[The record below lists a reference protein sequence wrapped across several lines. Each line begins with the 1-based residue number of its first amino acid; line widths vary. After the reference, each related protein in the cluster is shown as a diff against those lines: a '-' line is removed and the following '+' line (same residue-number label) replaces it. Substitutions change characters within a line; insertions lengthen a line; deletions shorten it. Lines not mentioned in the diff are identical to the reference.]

1 MQALLIL
8 VISQAVIGLADEEVL
23 KVSARDSY
31 LEAYQDSKSA
41 LKKTAEKKNDR
52 FYPVY
57 PGPEN
62 NYNPPNGPL
71 ASQYGPPVSQY
82 GPPSPQYGPPS
93 PQYGPPSPQYGP
105 PQYGPPQYGPPPYG
119 GFAEPQYGPPSQN
132 LQVFYGVP
140 HAMVNIWDK
149 ILEKIKWKL
158 DLFTFGK
165 ILLKL
170 VIFKKIVSLIAILC
184 LLLFIPKLKHKK
196 LFLGGASED
205 DRGLER
211 SSADDRL
218 RDMAVFV
225 NEAIDQFRTSTKARS
240 LPSCDTK
247 YCESRTILRKVEKM
261 SYEKLAQLYM
271 NETQD

>member
-1 MQALLIL
+1 MQVLLML
-8 VISQAVIGLADEEVL
+8 VISLAVFGLADEEVV

-31 LEAYQDSKSA
+31 LEAYQDSKNA
-41 LKKTAEKKNDR
+41 LKKNAEKKNDR
-52 FYPVY
+52 FYPIY

-62 NYNPPNGPL
+62 NYSPPNGPL
-71 ASQYGPPVSQY
+71 ASQYGPPV
-82 GPPSPQYGPPS
+82 PQYGR
-93 PQYGPPSPQYGP
+93 PSPQYGP

-119 GFAEPQYGPPSQN
+119 GFVEPQYGPPSQN

-196 LFLGGASED
+196 LFLGGVSED

-211 SSADDRL
+211 NSVDDRL
-218 RDMAVFV
+218 RDLTVYV
-225 NEAIDQFRTSTKARS
+225 NEAINQFRTSTKARN
-240 LPSCDTK
+240 LASCDTK
-247 YCESRTILRKVEKM
+247 YCESRKILKKVEKM
-261 SYEKLAQLYM
+261 SYKKLAQLYI
-271 NETQD
+271 NETKD